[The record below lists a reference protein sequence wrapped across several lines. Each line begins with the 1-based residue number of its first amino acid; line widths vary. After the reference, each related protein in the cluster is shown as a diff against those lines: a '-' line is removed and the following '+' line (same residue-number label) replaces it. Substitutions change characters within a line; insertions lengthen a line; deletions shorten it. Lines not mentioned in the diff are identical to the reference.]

1 MIFWFHFLNTSYI
14 TNNKTH
20 KIITIG
26 GRGKSL
32 SMKSDTNSGK
42 DYKLS
47 LFLLYPDFHLQSF
60 LASMDLEYLKAGQF
74 FLKVSVL
81 RGNTKVN
88 P

>member
-42 DYKLS
+42 DYIKCPG
-47 LFLLYPDFHLQSF
+47 LFLLYPDFN
-60 LASMDLEYLKAGQF
+60 LAILSG
-74 FLKVSVL
+74 
-81 RGNTKVN
+81 
-88 P
+88 